1 MKHLFISILIPTFR
15 RPEDLRN
22 CLKSVAAQ
30 KWKVDYE
37 IIVSENDH
45 SNELTVRKILEEFS
59 FLPIKIFFQKK
70 NLGMFGNWNF
80 LIEEAA
86 GEYFSLLNDDDILLP
101 NWTHILNKADGHKM
115 LGVPA
120 LENTAT
126 NKLQNYEND
135 VELILKDIT
144 LDKLYWGLWTNGTLG
159 SVFNTDASKALGLF
173 DPDLYPISD
182 WDFYVRYI
190 EKHGGKI
197 SSNILA
203 LFGRDES
210 ESTKVDT
217 MLKDMEQS
225 YLFRDHLIKKRKLKY
240 NFKMHLIKNMYY
252 AKKYSIC
259 RSKHKYKSEH
269 QFPNAIL
276 SFAPTRL
283 LLRIFPMR
291 LAKFFFM

>member
-1 MKHLFISILIPTFR
+1 MKNLYISILIPTFNR
-15 RPEDLRN
+15 SDHLRN
-22 CLKSVAAQ
+22 CLKSLAVQ
-30 KWKVDYE
+30 QWKVNYE
-37 IIVSENDH
+37 IIVSENDR
-45 SNELTVRKILEEFS
+45 SNERAVRKILEEFS

-80 LIEEAA
+80 LIKEAS

-101 NWTHILNKADGHKM
+101 NWTHILNKVDGRKM
-115 LGVPA
+115 LGVHG

-135 VELILKDIT
+135 VELFLKDIK

-159 SVFNTDASKALGLF
+159 SVFNTEASKALGLF
-173 DPDLYPISD
+173 NPDLYPISD

-190 EKHGGKI
+190 EKYGGKI
-197 SSNILA
+197 SSNILS
-203 LFGRDES
+203 LFGRDDS
-210 ESTKVDT
+210 ATLNLDT

-225 YLFRDHLIKKRKLKY
+225 YLFRDNLIKKLKLKY
-240 NFKMHLIKNMYY
+240 NFKLHFIKNIFY

-259 RSKHKYKSEH
+259 RSKHKYKSKH

-283 LLRIFPMR
+283 LLRIIPMR
-291 LAKFFFM
+291 LAKFLFM